1 MADPYS
7 DLIAAMI
14 ASKGGSDF
22 SSNTMDPVMQYLNGT
37 FQSAPSF
44 TLDQL
49 YQRNAPTT
57 ASAVSLGSSS
67 PHAIAA
73 ARIKSGTPAWQL
85 WNAKDLQPQS
95 GMSPEDW
102 KSFVNTLADEHQVV
116 QKAMLDQSMQ
126 QDVFQKA
133 GMRGANE
140 NYTDMNS
147 DGTLKFG
154 AEAMQYAPQQ
164 FADLTANLP
173 AQLSSDATRRQNIAA
188 KFGDVFLT
196 SDVDKKKYL
205 ENKAIQD
212 VMGKEKQH
220 ANEQSQRNWFMKLL
234 NSRIQMPGAPVGR
247 AKDQAAK
254 DFLALKGADIKD
266 ERLSSENRSRANA
279 INAYADRKEG
289 SGANT
294 QQQAFDLA
302 SQILS
307 SLQQQGST
315 PLKTDIMRNAML
327 KRSTKSG

>member
-22 SSNTMDPVMQYLNGT
+22 SSNTMDPIMQYLNGT

-49 YQRNAPTT
+49 YERNAPTI
-57 ASAVSLGSSS
+57 ASAVSLGAMS
-67 PHAIAA
+67 PHGVAA
-73 ARIKSGTPAWQL
+73 ARIKAGIPTWQL

-95 GMSPEDW
+95 GMSPADW
-102 KSFVNTLADEHQVV
+102 KSFINTLADEQQIVK
-116 QKAMLDQSMQ
+116 KAMLDQSLQ

-133 GMRGANE
+133 GMRGATQQW
-140 NYTDMNS
+140 TDMNE
-147 DGTLKFG
+147 DGSLKFG
-154 AEAMQYAPQQ
+154 ADAMQYAPQQ

-173 AQLSSDATRRQNIAA
+173 AQLASDASRRNDISA
-188 KFGDVFLT
+188 KYGDVFLT
-196 SDVDKKKYL
+196 KDVDKKKYL
-205 ENKAIQD
+205 YDKAIRD

-220 ANEQSQRNWFMKLL
+220 ENEQSQRNWFVRLL
-234 NSRIQMPGAPVGR
+234 NSKIQMPGAPAGR
-247 AKDQAAK
+247 AKEQAAK
-254 DFLALKGADIKD
+254 DFLALKGANIKD
-266 ERLSSENRSRANA
+266 ERLSSENLSRANA
-279 INAYADRKEG
+279 INAYADRKQG

-294 QQQAFDLA
+294 QQQAFELA
-302 SQILS
+302 AQILA

-315 PLKTDIMRNAML
+315 PLKSDIMKNAML